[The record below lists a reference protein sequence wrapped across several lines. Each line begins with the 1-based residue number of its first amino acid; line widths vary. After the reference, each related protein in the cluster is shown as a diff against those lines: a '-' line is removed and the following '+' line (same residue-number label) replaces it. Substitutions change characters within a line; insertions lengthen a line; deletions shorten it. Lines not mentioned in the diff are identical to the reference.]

1 MIFKVAE
8 NSEGQDAV
16 SRKGAGASINVARR
30 RPQESQERPATSSRL
45 RPVEDVRSFSSGLGH
60 ITKGRYD
67 RCDSQP
73 NIFGSLKINNFGDWK
88 IFLRSER
95 GQITK
100 GRYDRWPIVLLHHGV
115 SGVLLHSAVI

>member
-30 RPQESQERPATSSRL
+30 RPQEPSQERPATSSRL

-67 RCDSQP
+67 RCVPQL
-73 NIFGSLKINNFGDWK
+73 NIFRSLKI
-88 IFLRSER
+88 FL
-95 GQITK
+95 
-100 GRYDRWPIVLLHHGV
+100 GV
-115 SGVLLHSAVI
+115 GKYCWGLKYFCVPESGSDYQRAI

>member
-1 MIFKVAE
+1 MLFYFQVIFKVAE

-30 RPQESQERPATSSRL
+30 RPQEPSQERPATSSRL

-67 RCDSQP
+67 RCVP
-73 NIFGSLKINNFGDWK
+73 RLNIFV
-88 IFLRSER
+88 
-95 GQITK
+95 T
-100 GRYDRWPIVLLHHGV
+100 
-115 SGVLLHSAVI
+115 

>member
-1 MIFKVAE
+1 MLFYFQVIFKVAE

-30 RPQESQERPATSSRL
+30 RPQEPSQERPATSPRL

-67 RCDSQP
+67 RCDLRL
-73 NIFGSLKINNFGDWK
+73 NIFV
-88 IFLRSER
+88 
-95 GQITK
+95 T
-100 GRYDRWPIVLLHHGV
+100 
-115 SGVLLHSAVI
+115 